1 MLIFLYRSKN
11 EGGRMETAH
20 IPNILMSQEEMVM
33 TRILTDAVNK
43 QVNNGKTNKN
53 ELDKDAFLKLLITQL
68 ANQDPMQPMEDK
80 EFIAQM
86 AQFSTL
92 EQINNMS
99 IGFERLG
106 RGLENLSH
114 LIEGN
119 NALALLGKVV
129 EIAAGEEI
137 VTGKVEIVSGGETQ
151 QIFVGGRYYD
161 YQAVI
166 SISSEGA

>member
-1 MLIFLYRSKN
+1 
-11 EGGRMETAH
+11 METAH
-20 IPNILMSQEEMVM
+20 FPNILMSQEDMNM
-33 TRILTDAVNK
+33 TRMLADAVNK
-43 QVNNGKTNKN
+43 EVQKGRAHNN
-53 ELDKDAFLKLLITQL
+53 EMDKDAFLRLLITQL
-68 ANQDPMQPMEDK
+68 ANQDPMHPMEDK

-99 IGFERLG
+99 VGFEKLG
-106 RGLENLSH
+106 SGLENLSQ

-119 NALALLGKVV
+119 NAISLLGKVV

-137 VTGKVEIVSGGETQ
+137 IKGKVEKVSGGETQ
-151 QIFVGGRYYD
+151 QIFVDGQYYD
-161 YQAVI
+161 YQTVI